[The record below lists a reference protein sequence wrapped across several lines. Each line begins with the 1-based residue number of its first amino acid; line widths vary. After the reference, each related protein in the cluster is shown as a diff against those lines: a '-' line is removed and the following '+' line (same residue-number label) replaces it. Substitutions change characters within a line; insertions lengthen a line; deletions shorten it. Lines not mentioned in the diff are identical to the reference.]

1 MIAASIAIAFYD
13 QYHRP
18 CRLARPG
25 SEILR
30 SAIRQHPYGCQGI
43 LAFRQSAPARAD
55 AGAEKGKTAL
65 AAQGVHRRARLR
77 ELAAGLGRTV
87 RVWTAERGKTT
98 RYTVRDDAHPE
109 SGGIASGTA
118 NASASAERPAMGPIG
133 VCPDPG
139 HLGSI

>member
-30 SAIRQHPYGCQGI
+30 SAIRQHPYGCQGM
-43 LAFRQSAPARAD
+43 LVCRQSATARAD
-55 AGAEKGKTAL
+55 AGSEGCGDAL

-77 ELAAGLGRTV
+77 ELAAGLGR
-87 RVWTAERGKTT
+87 A
-98 RYTVRDDAHPE
+98 
-109 SGGIASGTA
+109 
-118 NASASAERPAMGPIG
+118 GP
-133 VCPDPG
+133 V
-139 HLGSI
+139 

>member
-1 MIAASIAIAFYD
+1 MFYH

-18 CRLARPG
+18 GRLARPG

-30 SAIRQHPYGCQGI
+30 SEIRQHPYGCQGI
-43 LAFRQSAPARAD
+43 HPFFESAPASTD
-55 AGAEKGKTAL
+55 AGSEGCGTAL
-65 AAQGVHRRARLR
+65 AAQGVHRRARIR
-77 ELAAGLGRTV
+77 ELAAGLGRAL
-87 RVWTAERGKTT
+87 RVWTAERGKTR

-118 NASASAERPAMGPIG
+118 NASASAERPAVGPIG